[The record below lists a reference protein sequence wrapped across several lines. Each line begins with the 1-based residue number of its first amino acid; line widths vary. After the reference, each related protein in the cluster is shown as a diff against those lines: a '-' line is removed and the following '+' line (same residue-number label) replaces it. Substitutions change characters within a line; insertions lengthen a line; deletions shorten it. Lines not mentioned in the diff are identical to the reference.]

1 MQDTA
6 GTEQVQRAGDWTPAS
21 AGLTVIT
28 NEQPPERVGGHP
40 VLRVIKGGR
49 A

>member
-6 GTEQVQRAGDWTPAS
+6 GTRQAERAGDWTPAS
-21 AGLTVIT
+21 ARLTVII
-28 NEQPPERVGGHP
+28 NEQPERVDGHP
-40 VLRVIKGGR
+40 VLRVITGGR